1 MIGLP
6 GSVRNRVARNEV
18 ALIKDGFQIFGLPS
32 FEFTEE
38 AAMKNAAMCLFSSFL
53 GACLVMWLQTGPAA
67 MSMAIGQQRAAVPDR
82 ASRPASKPVSYG
94 SLPEEDSV
102 PFDSLSDIAPPR
114 VYNGLGLAPDEAV
127 STYVY
132 ETNNRS
138 VANIATRIGSA
149 RGFFGENPT
158 EDSGSG
164 FILDQNGHILTN
176 NHVIEGAQ
184 RVLVTLTGG
193 EEFDAEV
200 VGADPINDMAVVKIK
215 APPEKLVPVRFADS
229 STLKVGMR
237 VFAIGNPFGLER
249 TMTTGIIS
257 SLDRTLPVTQAR
269 SIKSVI
275 QIDAAINPGN
285 SGGPLMN
292 SHGEVIGMN
301 TAIAS
306 KTGQNSGI
314 GFAIPSNLVA
324 RIVPELIEHG
334 RFIRPEFGI
343 DEVAKM
349 KDGLRIMTLVPDGP
363 AAKAGLR
370 GPEIRRN
377 KRGFVTFETR
387 EVDQADVIVGV
398 NGKKTLK
405 PDEFLSEIESHRPGD
420 QITIEVMRGGQVVSV
435 PLQLK

>member
-1 MIGLP
+1 
-6 GSVRNRVARNEV
+6 
-18 ALIKDGFQIFGLPS
+18 
-32 FEFTEE
+32 
-38 AAMKNAAMCLFSSFL
+38 MKNAAICLISSIL
-53 GACLVMWLQTGPAA
+53 GGCLVFWLQSGVGTLTVAA
-67 MSMAIGQQRAAVPDR
+67 AQQDR
-82 ASRPASKPVSYG
+82 FPRDLSTIARKTRPAEKTVSYP
-94 SLPEEDSV
+94 SETPAETV
-102 PFDSLSDIAPPR
+102 AVDSLSEIAPPR
-114 VYNGLGLAPDEAV
+114 VYNAEGLAPDEAV

-138 VANIATRIGSA
+138 VANIGTRIGAA

-184 RVLVTLTGG
+184 RVLVTLHDG
-193 EEFDAEV
+193 EEFEADV
-200 VGADPINDMAVVKIK
+200 VGADPINDMAVVRIK
-215 APPEKLVPVRFADS
+215 APPEKLIPVRFADS
-229 STLKVGMR
+229 SSLKVGMR

-257 SLDRTLPVTQAR
+257 SLDRTLPVTRAR

-343 DEVAKM
+343 DEVAKLEE
-349 KDGLRIMTLVPDGP
+349 GLRIITLVPDGP

-370 GPEIRRN
+370 GPEIVRN
-377 KRGFVTFETR
+377 KRGLITFESR
-387 EVDQADVIVGV
+387 DVNRADVIIGV

-420 QITIEVMRGGQVVSV
+420 RITIEVLREGEVVSV